1 MTYEEWRKQ
10 RNEGASSPWGSKANA
25 NYNDWL
31 VRSGKVDI
39 ESIGNEINERVNT
52 WLKNNENYILN
63 AQDRFSVENP
73 SYRADASDWLS
84 TVTTQKSNFEKEAE
98 GIKSMLDQYKGFFN
112 EDYINSVTQA
122 LDGNLKVQGEVI
134 SNSTKDLEYWSQW
147 ETEDAYNEYIAGQKD
162 YEAKLNYDL
171 GAGQKEIDWLQSI
184 VDEYDKVQKP
194 VYSNTDR
201 GASAQAK
208 ADAYNAQIGAIAQKY
223 GISYE
228 DAKAQLSEKSAYH
241 TLAGRIQKA
250 EELASVADVDSVN
263 YDPEFEKYANQGK
276 SMDDGNTPWMFFGN
290 TVADNPIEAWRRYY
304 ADSPNVEEDYG
315 AGKIGKE
322 ASFALAMTEDEVKLY
337 NYYLAKEGKDKADEY
352 LDLIAESV
360 NSRVANGLFSQV
372 EGKPVLEYAFAVA
385 AGLDQFGSGIAGWLA
400 DGYTPTSATQI
411 ASGMIREDLAG
422 GDDSFKIFGNSL
434 GQIGYDVLNTTSNM
448 LPSILVGA
456 VTNPI
461 VGAGLLGA
469 SAGGSA
475 KAEMLNLGYSKEQA
489 NTYGAMVAI
498 AETGMEYLLGGI
510 TKLGG
515 KLPDGIVGKILTKVD
530 NAFARTAIKIGGSM
544 ASEGFEEGL
553 QTVIEPWLKEIATG
567 VDWDDPTI
575 DEVLY
580 SSLLGALSAFG
591 LEGAGTVAGEV
602 KTYKSGKTI
611 RNTNG
616 GVGKLQELATNTNYF
631 SADSVAYKIASK
643 VNAQTDAYTIGRLLN
658 EVGGT
663 ISEQNLTDIVNG
675 LVAKGIRKS
684 DATKLARQFQ
694 AILNADMNISD
705 EAKRILNNVPGLNS
719 VLRENLIN
727 ANTTVYQRTKAYSDL
742 MNLAEETANKKSGKT
757 TETKVDSLESLANAM
772 VARGVDGRYAG
783 VMATGIKSELDSAKP
798 STEAAPLNIF
808 EQNNMNTELQ
818 RIASEVATGS
828 RTSASQNAVKK
839 MVDSASDVAAEKLGV
854 EGKYTSSNTGANRLA
869 SNKQKVNIV
878 GVDSIKDG
886 TLKLK
891 LNDGTIV
898 DADEIDFSS
907 SDEALVYEAVTN
919 MGVSSASAW
928 EILKGYNPK
937 SGQPGTIYAMGAL
950 EAYTYGHNGIKV
962 DGMSKNGFSALLSPT
977 QQNTA
982 NRLGDIDASAKVEAK
997 QKTIDKAVKSVRN
1010 ESKSKHKAIPL
1021 RKGQTV
1027 FEGDRA
1033 RLTEL
1038 QEKQFGVLEKVA
1050 EGLGVTFHIF
1060 ESKVDAEGKRYY
1072 TMPNGKITSANG
1084 WYDTKTGEIWIDLHA
1099 GNDGQGTMIFTA
1111 AHELTHFI
1119 RQWSPAKFKVFA
1131 DFLFEQYGKKGQDVN
1146 QLIREQIQKAANNGR
1161 SISWDEAYEEVIAD
1175 SCETFLRDSKASEK
1189 IAALREKDTGLAN
1202 KIKSFLGQMLAKM
1215 RKLMADL
1222 GLTPETKEGKMVA
1235 EMTDSL
1241 QKLYDLWT
1249 DALADA
1255 GKAYSTLANIDF
1267 DTDSVAP
1274 MLSERTWTASEY
1286 VTEREETA
1294 KKISKALGVDIKT
1307 AYKYIDDI
1315 NSVARLIADDRAR
1328 LDYEPNLD
1336 EHATVLKPNSDYK
1349 YSVDMSTLC
1358 AKRLLFTGTFDAIQ
1372 RALPNTVFD
1381 SEDIVAL
1388 REMMQKRGYEVA
1400 CGICYVEST
1409 RREIGRITQDFI
1421 NSYIESQKTGK
1432 PMTRINSEGKAVELK
1447 KTKDQMDTTI
1457 DKSTDKF
1464 FADNDYTPT
1473 LADLNTT
1480 DIDIVKRDH
1489 PLVYEAYLN
1498 FMNARGQAKPKL
1510 LETRAEYK
1518 GEILKHFKAKSAV
1531 NARNNAGGLRLQSF
1545 SDFEVPHLI
1554 DMMQI
1559 VMDMSRVGL
1568 KSQAYT
1574 KVPAFA
1580 EVFGDTGVKINLSL
1594 IAKGDGLDAN
1604 GNLVFDDVEGIN
1616 HNEAFKLRDKYS
1628 KNVGTIL
1635 VGKTDAHIIAAMADS
1650 RIDYIIPFH
1659 KSSWKESLYD
1669 ALGLTG
1675 YADYTDYQN
1684 EKPIDKSRT
1693 IKNFDPS
1700 EYWDFSKSG
1709 DENAQIYLEKCRED
1723 GRIPKFPQFQ
1733 GYPGYWKLLI
1743 DFKMY
1748 DNDGVG
1754 SPQEVVR
1761 PTFNTEASER
1771 ILSEYKGGHRNFPV
1785 AKDVVEDFVREHK
1798 DSVKFSDRDSEGNTL
1813 SKEQQEFFKDSKVR
1827 DSEGRLTPV
1836 YHGTPT
1842 GGFTEFQLPFYLKS
1856 LTSAQGAG
1864 FYFTDKANA
1873 RQYMRGLNGKS
1884 VSKKQ
1889 LYKVYLNI
1897 TNPLEIT
1904 EFSTG
1909 AISDEAVRRIMARGN
1924 YEWGMNHTDID
1935 KILRFDNWDS
1945 DRLADM
1951 VKVFNGEEIL
1961 TVMKEELGY
1970 DGVHYSDKYGDI
1982 WVAWDK
1988 TQIKNTNNKTP
1999 TSNPD
2004 IRYSERK
2011 KKVDDTVDKAIKQKG
2026 NLGVKYNQERI
2037 SEVPADVTAI
2047 VDAASDGRINLTGKY
2062 VAING
2067 SDVWHEYERHT
2078 DVEKEVGRRQIPLT
2092 AETIKEA
2099 VMAIYEPDVV
2109 ESLFSTSQNPTQ
2121 RQSFAYAKKSP
2132 NGYYIVVEAVGG
2144 KTNPNVVPVEI
2155 LQFSEAK
2162 WDEMISKGKTLGE
2175 LLFEN
2180 DTKKRNSLDVAFNKK
2195 NRVIVAQFASKEA
2208 IANTPH
2214 SPRFTNSI
2222 PHFEDSVNSD
2232 TEKNSLRNVE
2242 PIETADYV
2250 KMYHHFGSTKNYDVA
2265 GYILGNGMML
2275 DFSGKHWGDD
2285 YSTSRQVDHRDIQET
2300 LGNRGSNNGVNAMI
2314 DMIGNGNIRLMPEV
2328 GGINLAVKPNSTQMS
2343 QLRGYINHFK
2353 GEVTIDIDEVG
2364 GDTIHSFSYTRGTSS
2379 AKVLADIKA
2388 YFDEGVVPKQKEEGE
2403 TDIHQFLFS
2412 ERESAPPKK
2421 TKKAYKLMRLVDE
2434 KLYPLFIGNNEEI
2447 SVGTWYNADSP
2458 NLSQLKNLAPGTHLV
2473 DMKTGEAMTWDEY
2486 AEKYVPKKNGK
2497 PARSKPSKDDVH
2509 WANDNGYRFMHI
2521 EEKAGGKSE
2530 GTMLKKYGDTRAYYN
2545 WGVNGSS
2552 KTESGEGSASLYA
2565 LRPGWH
2571 FGEVPSMHQIGY
2583 DGEEGETVRLDNQV
2597 WVEVEMSADV
2607 DYNAEAEANWSGDI
2621 PTHIPTNGYYRFAT
2635 NPTQKKTK
2643 GGNTANDAT
2652 KADWFV
2658 AGAFKVNRIL
2668 SDSEADSIV
2677 ENYNKENGKN
2687 VPLDYRRNYGR
2698 VFNAETMSIE
2708 DSVRYSDRSPS
2719 SVSTRT
2725 LLANAL
2731 ETTAQND
2738 IERTKLEQYKSKI
2751 ELIESEY
2758 AKLSEIK
2765 KKANDIRFTKGR
2777 TSAETK
2783 QMKALDFEA
2792 NQIANRIN
2800 VYDRQLLN
2808 LESTTALKN
2817 VLQREKELARRKE
2830 AKKGKEALARQK
2842 EREAKTIR
2850 TLMDKNTESRKKAA
2864 ERADKTTMRGKIRKV
2879 VKELNTL
2886 LKNSNKKKNIKEEE
2900 KTTVATALALAEVIF
2915 NDDIRNEDIVRLGV
2929 DSVTEQESIL
2939 LNEYRDLLD
2948 SRDALIAK
2956 IESTHGNGIVKEN
2969 TLTEVGSMEEALAK
2983 VKNRISTLN
2992 SKLSDVFERERARLN
3007 KSTMNAVFDA
3017 LITEYS
3023 NLANSDNDYI
3033 KNAYSEVMKTRLE
3046 TLKKDLD
3053 GKIAKDMS
3061 IHQLAEVYDTF
3072 KAIKHMISTSNNI
3085 FREGRAEDLATYVS
3099 NTQGEI
3105 FESTTEPKDRG
3116 VVADALISA
3125 FNEFSWNNLRPVD
3138 AFERLG
3144 SKTFEKLFWDY
3155 VHGMGVA
3162 TTDVAEAGEVIAS
3175 AREKYGYSKWNMNL
3189 ADTTYTTREGLTFKP
3204 SLADKLSI
3212 YAFSKRE
3219 KADGTKQAMDHM
3231 VDGGF
3236 TYDTGR
3242 TYKDVEKGKTYVR
3255 RKLSTTYRLSEGNI
3269 KSIIDSLTQEQKAY
3283 VDAILP
3289 YLTDMG
3295 NKGNEVSM
3303 TLYGIELF
3311 GEKVYFPLQ
3320 SSADYLSSTTQEL
3333 GATQTMS
3340 SLANSGFT
3348 KQTTPGA
3355 NNPIVLRGFDDVVLE
3370 HIEKMSNYHGLVIP
3384 IENLRRVFDNVS
3396 RDTEKNSLS
3405 TKALIGSRYG
3415 VEAQKYFAQLLI
3427 DLNGGMS
3434 PSGAKSFLG
3443 KLFSKGK
3450 AMAVSANL
3458 SVVAQQYFSI
3468 IRAMEVVN
3476 PKYFTPFLNG
3486 EAKSTNIKEYEEL
3499 KKYAPIAIIKEMN
3512 GFDVGSSGRVKNY
3525 IGSVGARKDAK
3536 YIKDKIDDVSMW
3548 GAGKMDELGWV
3559 TIWKAVKAEVASEQK
3574 LAPGTE
3580 EFYKACN
3587 TRFTEVVT
3595 KTQVY
3600 DSVASRSGYMRSK
3613 HDAVKYATS
3622 FMGEPT
3628 VVMGRYFING
3638 INLVRAIKSKDSA
3651 KIKEASIGFVRA
3663 AAVIAIAQT
3672 LGNLAKSLIYAGRD
3686 DEEDEALLE
3695 KWAKNFAEALVSDLN
3710 PLNSLPF
3717 TRDIM
3722 SVIEGWDVERPDLTL
3737 IADTVTS
3744 AKKMFDD
3751 DITLDDTL
3759 NFIGAVGNLFGV
3771 PIKNVI
3777 REIKSAI
3784 NGFDDIFVDDI
3795 NPTDMGGAFIEGI
3808 TGAERTKQTSL
3819 YNAIVRGD
3827 TSKIEA
3833 IKGTYKTDSAYK
3845 SAVKQA
3851 LRDNDSRIKEA
3862 AKAHSS
3868 GDIRSFG
3875 NYIDTIV
3882 AEGHFDREM
3891 VEGAIRAEESAFNTK
3906 INKAAEA
3913 KNNGEDAE
3921 YKKIVRELRDS
3932 YRGIY
3937 SQDDIVNLITK
3948 AQEEQLKTKDD
3959 EDVEEATSIYK
3970 ASDINDAFESGDTD
3984 MALEVIDDLFNT
3996 KVTNYLEDARKE
4008 AEENGKTFNEKK
4020 ARQEAESK
4028 AKSSIRSSMT
4038 SYWKPLYKAAY
4049 KSGNTAEKE
4058 RIERILKA
4066 SGLYGNASE
4075 VIKTCREWRT
4085 ERD

>member
-1 MTYEEWRKQ
+1 MAFDVQEYAKKRKQGGANNGNGNSNSKRFSVQEYVKQ
-10 RNEGASSPWGSKANA
+10 RNIPQVGEYLNSS
-25 NYNDWL
+25 
-31 VRSGKVDI
+31 
-39 ESIGNEINERVNT
+39 INS
-52 WLKNNENYILN
+52 WLKKNKSFYAGYNSRIGRY
-63 AQDRFSVENP
+63 QDKDVLDW
-73 SYRADASDWLS
+73 SYESDSSDWLS
-84 TVTTQKSNFEKEAE
+84 SLTTQKGNLENEANEIRTWLDSYKDYLDKDYYNSVIEALNGNINQYE
-98 GIKSMLDQYKGFFN
+98 GI
-112 EDYINSVTQA
+112 
-122 LDGNLKVQGEVI
+122 I
-134 SNSTKDLEYWSQW
+134 SHATDLNKHWSQW
-147 ETEDAYNEYIAGQKD
+147 ETEDAYKEWVAGQVD
-162 YEAKLNYDL
+162 YNEKLNYDL

-223 GISYE
+223 GISYA

-250 EELASVADVDSVN
+250 EELASVADVNSEN
-263 YDPEFEKYANQGK
+263 YDVAFADKSQYQSTAYGDGANFWDKLFKNEYSMGYADLTYEYINGDEDFRSEVRSKYNTYSSDNAYDDGK
-276 SMDDGNTPWMFFGN
+276 SRFEEAGYDYMEDDEI
-290 TVADNPIEAWRRYY
+290 AI
-304 ADSPNVEEDYG
+304 
-315 AGKIGKE
+315 
-322 ASFALAMTEDEVKLY
+322 Y
-337 NYYLAKEGKDKADEY
+337 NYYYNTEGKEKAQEY
-352 LDLIAESV
+352 LDSLEETLQYRYGAAIAGGV
-360 NSRVANGLFSQV
+360 KGRPVAQ
-372 EGKPVLEYAFAVA
+372 YIFAVE
-385 AGLDQFGSGIAGWLA
+385 AGLDQFGTGVAGIFS
-400 DGYTPTSATQI
+400 DEYEPTSATQI
-411 ASGMIREDLAG
+411 ASGMIREDLKDTGAKLPNWLG
-422 GDDSFKIFGNSL
+422 GGSL
-434 GQIGYDVLNTTSNM
+434 GQVGYDIINTTSNM
-448 LPSILVGA
+448 LPSILASTAVNLAAPGAGA
-456 VTNPI
+456 V
-461 VGAGLLGA
+461 VGAGLMGA
-469 SAGGSA
+469 SAGGNA
-475 KAEMLNLGYSKEQA
+475 KQEMLNLGYSKEQA
-489 NTYGAMVAI
+489 NTYGVMVGA
-498 AETGMEYLLGGI
+498 AEAGMEYLLGGI

-515 KLPDGIVGKILTKVD
+515 KLPDGLVGKILTKVD

-544 ASEGFEEGL
+544 ASEGLEEGL
-553 QTVIEPWLKEIATG
+553 QTVIEPWLKEIATD

-591 LEGAGTVAGEV
+591 LEGAGVVAGEV
-602 KTYKSGKTI
+602 NTYKQGK
-611 RNTNG
+611 NVQNVYA
-616 GVGKLQELATNTNYF
+616 GVEKLQNIGSTF

-675 LVAKGIRKS
+675 LTQRGMNT
-684 DATKLARQFQ
+684 DTATKLAKQYQ
-694 AILNADMNISD
+694 AILNSEMSLTDEGVKILENLSPLAD
-705 EAKRILNNVPGLNS
+705 
-719 VLRENLIN
+719 VLRTNIIGS
-727 ANTTVYQRTKAYSDL
+727 NTTVYQRTRAYSDL
-742 MNLAEETANKKSGKT
+742 M
-757 TETKVDSLESLANAM
+757 SLANE
-772 VARGVDGRYAG
+772 VTNGKKSKSSET
-783 VMATGIKSELDSAKP
+783 ATTEKP
-798 STEAAPLNIF
+798 TATEGTPTNIF
-808 EQNNMNTELQ
+808 EQKNINSELQ
-818 RIASEVATGS
+818 KMASEVATSS
-828 RTSASQNAVKK
+828 RTSLAGQALKRS
-839 MVDSASDVAAEKLGV
+839 VDSASASAAEKLGV
-854 EGKYTSSNTGANRLA
+854 EGKYSSSDTGATRLA
-869 SNKQKVNIV
+869 SNKKKVNIV
-878 GVDSIKDG
+878 GVDSIEDG
-886 TLKLK
+886 ALKLK
-891 LNDGTIV
+891 LDDGSVV
-898 DADEIDFSS
+898 DADEIDFST
-907 SDEALVYEAVTN
+907 SDLALVYEAVAN
-919 MGVSSASAW
+919 MGVSANTAW
-928 EILKGYNPK
+928 EILKGYDPK
-937 SGQPGTIYAMGAL
+937 SGQSGTIYAMGAL
-950 EAYTYGHNGIKV
+950 EAYTYGHNGVKV
-962 DGMSKNGFSALLSPT
+962 DGMSKDGFSALLSPT
-977 QQNTA
+977 QKNTA
-982 NRLGDIDASAKVEAK
+982 NRLGDIDARAKVEAK
-997 QKTIDKAVKSVRN
+997 QKTIDKAVKSVRD
-1010 ESKSKHKAIPL
+1010 EAKSKHKAIPL

-1038 QEKQFGVLEKVA
+1038 QEKQLGVLERVA

-1119 RQWSPAKFKVFA
+1119 RQWSPAKFKIFA

-1146 QLIREQIQKAANNGR
+1146 QLIREQMQKAANNGR
-1161 SISWDEAYEEVIAD
+1161 SITWDEAYEEVVAD

-1189 IAALREKDTGLAN
+1189 IASLREKDVSLAN
-1202 KIKSFLGQMLAKM
+1202 KIKTFLGQMLAKM

-1222 GLTPETKEGKMVA
+1222 GLAPETKEGQMVA

-1255 GKAYSTLANIDF
+1255 GKAYSTLADIDF

-1294 KKISKALGVDIKT
+1294 KKISKALGVDMKT

-1409 RREIGRITQDFI
+1409 RREIGRITQEFI
-1421 NSYIESQKTGK
+1421 DRYKEAQKTGK
-1432 PMTRINSEGKAVELK
+1432 PITRINSEGKAVDLK
-1447 KTKDQMDTTI
+1447 KTKDQMETTA
-1457 DKSTDKF
+1457 DKSADKF
-1464 FADNDYTPT
+1464 YAEKDYTPT
-1473 LADLNTT
+1473 PADLNTT

-1518 GEILKHFKAKSAV
+1518 GEILKHFKYKSAV
-1531 NARNNAGGLRLQSF
+1531 TARNNAGGLRLQSF

-1580 EVFGDTGVKINLSL
+1580 EVFGDTGVKINLPL

-1635 VGKTDAHIIAAMADS
+1635 VGKTDAHIIAAMADP

-1684 EKPIDKSRT
+1684 EKPIDKGRE

-1761 PTFNTEASER
+1761 PTFNTEASEK

-1785 AKDVVEDFVREHK
+1785 AKDVVEDFVKEHK
-1798 DSVKFSDRDSEGNTL
+1798 DNEVRYSFRDSKNGMANDALIPYNEEQTRFINQRGDYIIDSFEKLIEVVNLAFDQPDTKAIAHFGMVDAETL
-1813 SKEQQEFFKDSKVR
+1813 QKIKNSIPNLPESMDTLFADNKGYSIATTLDGIRHIVKE
-1827 DSEGRLTPV
+1827 
-1836 YHGTPT
+1836 
-1842 GGFTEFQLPFYLKS
+1842 
-1856 LTSAQGAG
+1856 
-1864 FYFTDKANA
+1864 
-1873 RQYMRGLNGKS
+1873 
-1884 VSKKQ
+1884 KQ
-1889 LYKVYLNI
+1889 LTRQDVIDYLDRFADTI
-1897 TNPLEIT
+1897 VEY
-1904 EFSTG
+1904 
-1909 AISDEAVRRIMARGN
+1909 DEVDFHYYTRRGRQMPGLLFRK
-1924 YEWGMNHTDID
+1924 D
-1935 KILRFDNWDS
+1935 F
-1945 DRLADM
+1945 
-1951 VKVFNGEEIL
+1951 
-1961 TVMKEELGY
+1961 
-1970 DGVHYSDKYGDI
+1970 
-1982 WVAWDK
+1982 
-1988 TQIKNTNNKTP
+1988 
-1999 TSNPD
+1999 PD
-2004 IRYSERK
+2004 
-2011 KKVDDTVDKAIKQKG
+2011 
-2026 NLGVKYNQERI
+2026 
-2037 SEVPADVTAI
+2037 
-2047 VDAASDGRINLTGKY
+2047 GKY
-2062 VAING
+2062 VSFDLVSQEKQSLLLQSLYID
-2067 SDVWHEYERHT
+2067 SVDYEKRKSANP
-2078 DVEKEVGRRQIPLT
+2078 VLMQNAP
-2092 AETIKEA
+2092 A
-2099 VMAIYEPDVV
+2099 
-2109 ESLFSTSQNPTQ
+2109 STSKTRGGQTSTNRIAQ
-2121 RQSFAYAKKSP
+2121 KP
-2132 NGYYIVVEAVGG
+2132 N
-2144 KTNPNVVPVEI
+2144 
-2155 LQFSEAK
+2155 
-2162 WDEMISKGKTLGE
+2162 
-2175 LLFEN
+2175 
-2180 DTKKRNSLDVAFNKK
+2180 
-2195 NRVIVAQFASKEA
+2195 
-2208 IANTPH
+2208 
-2214 SPRFTNSI
+2214 
-2222 PHFEDSVNSD
+2222 SVNRN

-2250 KMYHHFGSTKNYDVA
+2250 KMHHHFGSTKNYDVA
-2265 GYILGNGMML
+2265 GYILGNGIML

-2777 TSAETK
+2777 TAAETK

-2850 TLMDKNTESRKKAA
+2850 TLMDKNTESRKKAI
-2864 ERADKTTMRGKIRKV
+2864 EGRNQTEMRHKIRKV
-2879 VKELNTL
+2879 VEELNNL
-2886 LKNSNKKKNIKEEE
+2886 LLNPTKDKHIPIGLQKP
-2900 KTTVATALALAEVIF
+2900 VASALAVINMDTIGADERIAKY
-2915 NDDIRNEDIVRLGV
+2915 ND
-2929 DSVTEQESIL
+2929 
-2939 LNEYRDLLD
+2939 
-2948 SRDALIAK
+2948 LIAK
-2956 IESTHGNGIVKEN
+2956 ANDPDEIARLTKSRDNIELQGENLKDKLVILQNAYAALLKSDDPLIKNSHNEAVENLIESTIEKVGNTSIRNMSLEQLESVYDMFKAIKATVRNANKMFKEGRQEIVTDNSEAVKREVSAAGGHRDRVLKATKGLKKFGWN
-2969 TLTEVGSMEEALAK
+2969 MLKPIYAMKLIGSDTLTRLYENVRKGEDTWAVDVNEAKDFFKETAKKYEYNVWDFDKQYKFTDSVGQSFSLSLEQMMSLYAYSKRKQADKHLELGGFIFDDSIEITKKNKLGIPMKYEVNDANPYRLKKEDLQNIISRIETDMPN
-2983 VKNRISTLN
+2983 VKGFVDAMQTY
-2992 SKLSDVFERERARLN
+2992 LSDVMGAKGNEVSLAMYDIKLYKEQNYFPLKSAKYFREFDPEKNGTPKIKNSGFSKNTVPQAGNPIVLSNFMDVWANHVNDMSMYHAFVLPLEDFMRVYN
-3007 KSTMNAVFDA
+3007 YSSTAGGYDSVQQ
-3017 LITEYS
+3017 
-3023 NLANSDNDYI
+3023 YI
-3033 KNAYSEVMKTRLE
+3033 KNAYGVQANTYIE
-3046 TLKKDLD
+3046 TLMNDLNGGARSDPATDLIGKGMSLFKK
-3053 GKIAKDMS
+3053 A
-3061 IHQLAEVYDTF
+3061 AVF
-3072 KAIKHMISTSNNI
+3072 
-3085 FREGRAEDLATYVS
+3085 
-3099 NTQGEI
+3099 
-3105 FESTTEPKDRG
+3105 
-3116 VVADALISA
+3116 
-3125 FNEFSWNNLRPVD
+3125 
-3138 AFERLG
+3138 
-3144 SKTFEKLFWDY
+3144 
-3155 VHGMGVA
+3155 
-3162 TTDVAEAGEVIAS
+3162 AS
-3175 AREKYGYSKWNMNL
+3175 ASVVIQQ
-3189 ADTTYTTREGLTFKP
+3189 P
-3204 SLADKLSI
+3204 SAI
-3212 YAFSKRE
+3212 AR
-3219 KADGTKQAMDHM
+3219 AM
-3231 VDGGF
+3231 
-3236 TYDTGR
+3236 
-3242 TYKDVEKGKTYVR
+3242 
-3255 RKLSTTYRLSEGNI
+3255 
-3269 KSIIDSLTQEQKAY
+3269 AY
-3283 VDAILP
+3283 VDA
-3289 YLTDMG
+3289 
-3295 NKGNEVSM
+3295 
-3303 TLYGIELF
+3303 
-3311 GEKVYFPLQ
+3311 
-3320 SSADYLSSTTQEL
+3320 
-3333 GATQTMS
+3333 
-3340 SLANSGFT
+3340 
-3348 KQTTPGA
+3348 
-3355 NNPIVLRGFDDVVLE
+3355 
-3370 HIEKMSNYHGLVIP
+3370 
-3384 IENLRRVFDNVS
+3384 
-3396 RDTEKNSLS
+3396 
-3405 TKALIGSRYG
+3405 
-3415 VEAQKYFAQLLI
+3415 KYFVDKPEATKH
-3427 DLNGGMS
+3427 S
-3434 PSGAKSFLG
+3434 ETWA
-3443 KLFSKGK
+3443 
-3450 AMAVSANL
+3450 
-3458 SVVAQQYFSI
+3458 
-3468 IRAMEVVN
+3468 EV
-3476 PKYFTPFLNG
+3476 
-3486 EAKSTNIKEYEEL
+3486 
-3499 KKYAPIAIIKEMN
+3499 KKYAPVAIIKEM
-3512 GFDVGSSGRVKNY
+3512 GYFDTNMGRSTV
-3525 IGSVGARKDAK
+3525 DW
-3536 YIKDKIDDVSMW
+3536 IKEEKTWRDKVDDIASK
-3548 GAGKMDELGWV
+3548 APALADELAWCA
-3559 TIWKAVKAEVASEQK
+3559 IWKAVKREVADSTNLKVGSEAFLK
-3574 LAPGTE
+3574 TAG
-3580 EFYKACN
+3580 K
-3587 TRFTEVVT
+3587 RFTEAVT

-3600 DSVASRSGYMRSK
+3600 DSVLSRSALMRSK
-3613 HDAVKYATS
+3613 DSGAKMVTAFMAEPTTSLNMVVDAIIEGKRGNKKFAKQAVGAVATSIILNSILVSLVTAARDDDEDETYAEKYLESLTAEMLDGFNPLTYIPLVKDGWSIMQGFDIERSDMSIWSDLWQSVENLFSDNKSGFEKTEGIVGSIASIFGLPLKNVMRDARGIYNLASTLLSGTPTTWAGVGEAVGGAVK
-3622 FMGEPT
+3622 
-3628 VVMGRYFING
+3628 
-3638 INLVRAIKSKDSA
+3638 DS
-3651 KIKEASIGFVRA
+3651 IPLYSRI
-3663 AAVIAIAQT
+3663 
-3672 LGNLAKSLIYAGRD
+3672 
-3686 DEEDEALLE
+3686 E
-3695 KWAKNFAEALVSDLN
+3695 KWVGADESKSDKLYDAIISGDQTHIN
-3710 PLNSLPF
+3710 RVKSQYK
-3717 TRDIM
+3717 DDKA
-3722 SVIEGWDVERPDLTL
+3722 IE
-3737 IADTVTS
+3737 
-3744 AKKMFDD
+3744 
-3751 DITLDDTL
+3751 
-3759 NFIGAVGNLFGV
+3759 
-3771 PIKNVI
+3771 
-3777 REIKSAI
+3777 SAI
-3784 NGFDDIFVDDI
+3784 RQG
-3795 NPTDMGGAFIEGI
+3795 
-3808 TGAERTKQTSL
+3808 
-3819 YNAIVRGD
+3819 
-3827 TSKIEA
+3827 
-3833 IKGTYKTDSAYK
+3833 
-3845 SAVKQA
+3845 
-3851 LRDNDSRIKEA
+3851 LRENDSRIHEA
-3862 AKAHSS
+3862 AQARYD
-3868 GDIRSFG
+3868 GDIEEYKR
-3875 NYIDTIV
+3875 IAKEII
-3882 AEGHFDREM
+3882 AEGNF
-3891 VEGAIRAEESAFNTK
+3891 
-3906 INKAAEA
+3906 
-3913 KNNGEDAE
+3913 
-3921 YKKIVRELRDS
+3921 
-3932 YRGIY
+3932 
-3937 SQDDIVNLITK
+3937 SQDTVVAAINAEINAIKKGETT
-3948 AQEEQLKTKDD
+3948 EEETTDD
-3959 EDVEEATSIYK
+3959 TEKATSIYK
-3970 ASDINDAFESGDTD
+3970 ASDINSAFESGDTD

-3996 KVTNYLEDARKE
+3996 KVENYLAEARKE
-4008 AEENGKTFNEKK
+4008 AEEDGKTFNERK
-4020 ARQEAESK
+4020 AKAEAESK

-4038 SYWKPLYKAAY
+4038 SYWKPLYKEAY